1 MFIYY
6 NITVKNCGTLKD
18 VKIDFTDNGKSQ
30 SVIVLG
36 GANGSGKTTVLEFIF
51 VLAELCKF
59 NHKA

>member
-1 MFIYY
+1 
-6 NITVKNCGTLKD
+6 LKD
-18 VKIDFTDNGKSQ
+18 IKIDFTDNAKSQ

-36 GANGSGKTTVLEFIF
+36 GANGSGKTTVLELIF